1 MIAIDV
7 ETTGLNPWT
16 DRLLGLSITE
26 EVNGTLRSTYF
37 PWGGNGAV
45 FPFPYDLLKDPTIPK
60 VGHNLRF
67 DIKFLRVNGVEVAG
81 QWEDTKL
88 IAQLIDENQQ
98 LGLKPL
104 SKKYFSATATKHHT
118 ALLEHL
124 KGFKLG
130 MGDLSDPRVDQSLVA
145 RYCEEDTENTYRL
158 FKVLITKLS
167 PIQKEYYY
175 TEMVALEPVLLEM
188 ELEGNFVDT
197 AKINAAEKA
206 LDLKIAEYTK
216 KLEDEVATETMEIRL
231 KLQAQEME
239 KHPVKAKQGK
249 CLLEP
254 FNWNSPPQK
263 VDLFYG
269 FLGLG
274 KYCTELTDAG
284 KPTLKRSV
292 LERLILPDGKLKRTI
307 DYQIALQSY
316 SKMKSAY
323 IDGIRSRLVE
333 GKIHG
338 EYYQAAKEE
347 GSYDSDDEAGTVT
360 GRLSHRNPS
369 LGNLPRRQKEDA
381 PGFDYYRGTFVKDLF
396 IPSSPKHCFLSADYS
411 QIELRVAT
419 HLSRDRPFTRAF
431 NNGEDP
437 HQQTA
442 DTIGISRQAAKTVNF
457 LLIYFGSP
465 WRLAYELKTDPRD
478 PQCLNRAEQIRNEF
492 FAAHPELYNWI
503 RTQQAFV
510 RRWGYVDS
518 MYGRRRRVPDI
529 YHWDKKKVNHAMKAA
544 GNHVV
549 QSVAASICKRAMIK
563 LAEKGFKIV
572 NQVHDEIVCEYPR
585 DGAEEKLA
593 EMKHIMETVET
604 LSIPIEV
611 DAKIKETFK

>member
-1 MIAIDV
+1 M
-7 ETTGLNPWT
+7 
-16 DRLLGLSITE
+16 
-26 EVNGTLRSTYF
+26 
-37 PWGGNGAV
+37 
-45 FPFPYDLLKDPTIPK
+45 FPFPYDILKDPTIRK

-81 QWEDTKL
+81 PWEDTKL

-104 SKKYFSATATKHHT
+104 SKKYFSSV
-118 ALLEHL
+118 ALKYHAALMEHL
-124 KGFKLG
+124 KSLKLT
-130 MGDLSDPRVDQSLVA
+130 MGDLSDPRVDQMLVA

-158 FKVLITKLS
+158 YDVLSKKLS
-167 PIQKEYYY
+167 KAQKEYYY
-175 TEMVALEPVLLEM
+175 TEMIKLEPVLLEM
-188 ELEGNFVDT
+188 ELEGNNVDT
-197 AKINAAEKA
+197 ARVDAAEKA
-206 LDLKIAEYTK
+206 LEFKIAEYTK
-216 KLEDEVATETMEIRL
+216 KLEDEVSVETMEIRL

-254 FNWNSPPQK
+254 FNWNSTAQK
-263 VDLFYG
+263 VDLFYT

-274 KYCTELTDAG
+274 RYCNELTDAG

-292 LERLILPDGKLKRTI
+292 LERLILPDGKLKRAI

-347 GSYDSDDEAGTVT
+347 ESFNADDEAGTVS
-360 GRLSHRNPS
+360 GRLSHRNPNM
-369 LGNLPRRQKEDA
+369 GNLPRRQQEEA
-381 PGFDYYRGTFVKDLF
+381 ASFDYYRGTFVKDLF
-396 IPSSPKHCFLSADYS
+396 IPSSSKNCFLSADYS

-419 HLSRDRPFTRAF
+419 HLSGDKPFTRAF
-431 NNGEDP
+431 INGEDP

-478 PQCLNRAEQIRNEF
+478 PQCLNRAENIRNEF

-503 RTQQAFV
+503 RTQQAFI
-510 RRWGYVDS
+510 RRWAYIDS
-518 MYGRRRRVPDI
+518 MYGRRRRLPDI
-529 YHWDKKKVNHAMKAA
+529 NHWDKKKVAHALKAG
-544 GNHVV
+544 GNHIV

-563 LAEKGFKIV
+563 LANAGFKIV
-572 NQVHDEIVCEYPR
+572 NQVHDEIVCESR
-585 DGAEEKLA
+585 IDEAEEKLA
-593 EMKHIMETVET
+593 EMKRIMETVET